1 MKKLT
6 QAYVRRYVWAHN
18 GLAGASRMAFQTMRS
33 IVAAPTTT
41 PAAKYKAEIIAA
53 HLQDLLKELETRID
67 P

>member
-18 GLAGASRMAFQTMRS
+18 GLSGASRMALQTMKS
-33 IVAAPTTT
+33 IIAAPTTT
-41 PAAKYKAEIIAA
+41 PAAKRKAEIISA